1 MDDTKIVVISS
12 PGSMATRWLAQCF
25 SRIPDI
31 LVIHAKNIVGPMTKE
46 PSEKDFANHDFYH
59 EPLDDWPLTKN
70 AEKHNQ
76 FLLYLENLRK
86 KEESKR

>member
-25 SRIPDI
+25 SRVPDV
-31 LVIHAKNIVGPMTKE
+31 LVLHAMNIVCPMTKD

-59 EPLDDWPLTKN
+59 EPLDDWTQWN
-70 AEKHNQ
+70 G
-76 FLLYLENLRK
+76 NL
-86 KEESKR
+86 S

>member
-1 MDDTKIVVISS
+1 
-12 PGSMATRWLAQCF
+12 
-25 SRIPDI
+25 
-31 LVIHAKNIVGPMTKE
+31 MTKDIE
-46 PSEKDFANHDFYH
+46 ERFPNHDFYH

-86 KEESKR
+86 KRKINFIR